1 MKNLAQAAKYWPN
14 LTKLYLGNYF
24 IDNLANNN
32 IGVNG
37 MEHFAEDAK
46 YWPNLIKL
54 GLCN

>member
-37 MEHFAEDAK
+37 MEHLAQAAK